1 MEDWRVYS
9 KKADFNQIGARFSID
24 PVVARII
31 RNRDVVGD
39 DNINKYLNGTM
50 KDLYSPHLMK
60 DMDLGVELANKAINA
75 GDKIR
80 IIGDY
85 DIDGICSIYILYKGL
100 TKCGA
105 NVDYEVPDRII
116 DGYGINESL
125 IDKAYKDGIKVIIT
139 CDNGIAAIPQIEYAK
154 KLGMTVIVTD
164 HHDVQYV
171 EENGE
176 KKYIIPNADAVIN
189 PKQEDCKY
197 PFDKLCGAVVAYKF
211 VFALFEQREID
222 IINAEEFIQFAAIA
236 TIGDI
241 VDLQDENRI
250 LVKEGLKRIKNTENQ
265 GLLALIRLNELSA
278 DRISAYHIGFI
289 IGPCLNAS
297 GRLDSAK
304 RAISLF
310 LTEDREVAEKY
321 AGELKALNDER
332 KNLTLKATEDA
343 IRMINETSLSN
354 DKVLVV
360 YLPDCHESIAGIVAG
375 RIKEQFYKPAI
386 VLTKGSEG
394 LKGSARS
401 IEGYNIFEKLLEVK
415 ELLTKFG
422 GHPMAA
428 GLSLK
433 EENLESLRRELNNR
447 LDLKDETFVKKIWI
461 DAAMP
466 VDYVSFKLVKDLE
479 CLAPLGKANEKP
491 VFADKELTIRQVQS
505 IGKNNNFTKLYLEN
519 KRGFKIDAVGFFDA
533 TELKDAYANKKKI
546 SCTYYPEINEFRG
559 NEKLQ
564 INITGYKIEN
574 QEE

>member
-60 DMDLGVELANKAINA
+60 DMDLGVELVNKAINA

-105 NVDYEVPDRII
+105 NVDYEVPDRIV

-278 DRISAYHIGFI
+278 ERISAYNIGFI

-310 LTEDREVAEKY
+310 LTEDREIAEKY

-343 IRMINETSLSN
+343 IKMINETSLSN

-447 LDLKDETFVKKIWI
+447 LDLTDETFVKKIWI

-533 TELKDAYANKKKI
+533 TELKGAYANKKKI

>member
-60 DMDLGVELANKAINA
+60 DMDLGVELVNKAINA

-105 NVDYEVPDRII
+105 NVDYEVPDRIV

-211 VFALFEQREID
+211 VLALFEQREID

-278 DRISAYHIGFI
+278 ERISAYHIGFI

-310 LTEDREVAEKY
+310 LTEDREIAEKY

-466 VDYVSFKLVKDLE
+466 VDYVSFKLIKDLE
-479 CLAPLGKANEKP
+479 CLAPFGKANEKP

-533 TELKDAYANKKKI
+533 TELKAAYANKKKI